1 MSAIQSLILDT
12 THKICADLVSH
23 NVLDA
28 VAEGEWPKML
38 WDEMVN
44 AGLPFASAS
53 EAIGGVG
60 LSLPDAYAP
69 LTVAGRYVAPVP
81 LAETLV
87 AGHLLSD
94 AGVEMPKV
102 PFGVVIANADAKLS
116 FDGKKLLGTVVGVP
130 FGRHVKALIIAL
142 HHNGDASQHIL
153 VDQPATDIELGFNIA
168 GEPLDNLSFTQGV
181 QARALPNQSAD
192 RTQVLLA
199 LTRVL
204 LMAGALESVLEMS
217 VQYALE
223 REQFGQPIARFQ
235 AIQQQ
240 LAVAA
245 GETAAATKAAQSAQL
260 ALGTPLLPTEVAI
273 AKARVG
279 EAAGLVSEIG
289 HQVHGAIGFAYE
301 HVLHYRTRR
310 LWAWRD
316 EAGHEAEW
324 QGRLGRA
331 IAAEGAEALWEF
343 IVNPKPI

>member
-1 MSAIQSLILDT
+1 MSTTQSLILNT
-12 THKICADLVSH
+12 THKICADLVDPG
-23 NVLDA
+23 VLDA
-28 VAEGEWPKML
+28 VAEGAWPKTL
-38 WDEMVN
+38 WDEMANV
-44 AGLPFASAS
+44 GLPFASAS

-69 LTVAGRYVAPVP
+69 LTVTGRYAAPVP
-81 LAETLV
+81 LADTLV

-94 AGVEMPKV
+94 AGIDMPKV
-102 PFGVVIANADAKLS
+102 PFSVVIANTDAKLS
-116 FDGKKLLGTVVGVP
+116 FDGEKLSGTAVGVP
-130 FGRHVKALIIAL
+130 FGRHIKALIIVL
-142 HHNGDASQHIL
+142 HEGDTSQHIL
-153 VDQPATDIELGFNIA
+153 VDQLDADIEFGFSIA
-168 GEPLDNLSFTQGV
+168 GEPFDNLSFTQGI
-181 QARALPNQSAD
+181 QARVLPNQSVD
-192 RTQVLLA
+192 RTQILLA

-223 REQFGQPIARFQ
+223 REQFGQPIAKFQ

-245 GETAAATKAAQSAQL
+245 GETAAAVKAAQSAQF
-260 ALGTPLLPTEVAI
+260 ALGTPLLSTEVAI

-289 HQVHGAIGFAYE
+289 HQVHGAIGFTYE
-301 HVLHYRTRR
+301 HTLHYRTRR

-316 EAGHEAEW
+316 EAGNEAKW
-324 QGRLGRA
+324 QARLGRA